1 MAFSL
6 GLFRVLCKMT
16 KLGAGFL
23 KSYLERLEIW
33 KRTIILL
40 DQRNRIP
47 DDQNVCKEKT
57 TSSASTCCRKCRIW
71 ISFLTPAL
79 DSGVE
84 KGIQIVIFA
93 PSLSEFRPSGMARLD
108 AREFQVTLGTDSH
121 EK

>member
-1 MAFSL
+1 LTENNIAKIAAHKRWLLKYPSLMAFSL

-57 TSSASTCCRKCRIW
+57 TSSASTCCKKCRIW
-71 ISFLTPAL
+71 ICFLSPAL
-79 DSGVE
+79 DPGVE
-84 KGIQIVIFA
+84 K
-93 PSLSEFRPSGMARLD
+93 
-108 AREFQVTLGTDSH
+108 
-121 EK
+121 